1 MCHLVLEIV
10 SVEAGEEPLG
20 VSHAKL
26 VENVRS
32 DSGGGGGSQS
42 YEWDARKAFSQNM
55 KLLVIWSEVMT
66 PLRHAMSLE

>member
-1 MCHLVLEIV
+1 M
-10 SVEAGEEPLG
+10 
-20 VSHAKL
+20 SHAQL

-42 YEWDARKAFSQNM
+42 YEWDARKTFPQNM
-55 KLLVIWSEVMT
+55 KLLVIWSEVVT